1 MNDFISMMGYRE
13 EAIKKIAFRLCDS
26 SDQASVDTIFREC
39 GLPFDDMTD
48 YEKQKLE
55 KELNKRQW

>member
-26 SDQASVDTIFREC
+26 TDTASVNTIFREC
-39 GLPFDDMTD
+39 GLPFEDMTE
-48 YEKQKLE
+48 YEKQMLD
-55 KELNKRQW
+55 KELTSRC